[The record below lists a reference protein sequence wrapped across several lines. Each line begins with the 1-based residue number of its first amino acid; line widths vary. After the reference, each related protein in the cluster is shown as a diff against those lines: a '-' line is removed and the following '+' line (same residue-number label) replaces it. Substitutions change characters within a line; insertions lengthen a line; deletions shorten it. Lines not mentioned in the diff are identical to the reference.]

1 MTRFFSKRYGDIV
14 PYVPGEQPKKQT
26 FIKLNTNESPF
37 PPSKNAIRM
46 ASEVIEGLRLYSD
59 PECTA
64 LKEAASRVFGVP
76 TSCLLPTNGS
86 DEILYFAFLA
96 FCDDAH
102 PARFPDITYGFYP
115 VFAKTACVPAE
126 IIPLKA
132 DFTIDPADYAVKG
145 RTVFIANPNAPT
157 GIALSRDTIEKLV
170 KENPDTLYV
179 VDEAYVDFGGESCMP
194 LTQKYDNILVTMTF
208 SKSRSLAGGRL
219 GFGIACPALIDAL
232 RAIKD
237 SVNPYNVNA
246 MTMAAGIGSLSDEAY
261 TKENC
266 ENIIASRTRLTEGMR
281 ALGFFVTDSHANFV
295 FARHERLGGEEV
307 FLALRERGFLVRH
320 FSSERIKDFNRI
332 TVGTA
337 KDTEALLSALADIVN
352 QKENKS

>member
-1 MTRFFSKRYGDIV
+1 MTRFFSKRYSDIV

-26 FIKLNTNESPF
+26 YIKLNTNESPF
-37 PPSKNAIRM
+37 PPSPNAIRM
-46 ASEVIEGLRLYSD
+46 ASEAARNLRLYSD

-64 LKEAASRVFGVP
+64 LKDAAARVFGVDN
-76 TSCLLPTNGS
+76 SCLLPTNGS

-96 FCDDAH
+96 FCDEYR

-126 IIPLKA
+126 IIPLKE

-157 GIALSRDTIEKLV
+157 GIALTRDAVEALV
-170 KENPDTLYV
+170 KENPETLYV
-179 VDEAYVDFGGESCMP
+179 IDEAYVDFGGESCIP

-219 GFGIACPALIDAL
+219 GFGIACPSLIDAL

-246 MTMAAGIGSLSDEAY
+246 MTMAAGIGSLTDEAY

-266 ENIIASRTRLTEGMR
+266 QKIIASRARLTNGMR
-281 ALGFFVTDSHANFV
+281 ALGFTVTDSLANFV
-295 FARHERLGGEEV
+295 FAKHPCISGEDV
-307 FLALRERGFLVRH
+307 FLSLRQKGFLVRH
-320 FSSERIKDFNRI
+320 FKTERIKDFNRI

-337 KDTEALLSALADIVN
+337 EDTELLLAALTDIVN
-352 QKENKS
+352 NKEKEQ

>member
-1 MTRFFSKRYGDIV
+1 MTRFFSKRYSDIL

-26 FIKLNTNESPF
+26 YIKLNTNESPF
-37 PPSKNAIRM
+37 PPSPNAIRM
-46 ASEVIEGLRLYSD
+46 AGEAIKTLRLYSD

-64 LKEAASRVFGVP
+64 LKEAASRVFGVD
-76 TSCLLPTNGS
+76 TACLLPTNGS

-96 FCDDAH
+96 FCDNDH
-102 PARFPDITYGFYP
+102 PARFPHITYGFYP

-132 DFTIDPADYAVKG
+132 DFTVDPADYAVKG

-157 GIALSRDTIEKLV
+157 GIALKRSEIEALV
-170 KENPDTLYV
+170 RENPETLYV
-179 VDEAYVDFGGESCMP
+179 IDEAYVDFGGESCIP

-219 GFGIACPALIDAL
+219 GFGIAAPSLIDAL

-261 TKENC
+261 TRENC
-266 ENIIASRTRLTEGMR
+266 QRIIASRTRLINGMR
-281 ALGFFVTDSHANFV
+281 ALGFTVTDSLANFV
-295 FARHERLGGEEV
+295 FAKHAEIGGEEI

-320 FSSERIKDFNRI
+320 FKTERIKDFNRI
-332 TVGTA
+332 TVGTEE
-337 KDTEALLSALADIVN
+337 DTAALLTALADIVN
-352 QKENKS
+352 KENKS